1 MNAQP
6 VLQTILRRHDV
17 ERVTGLPRSTIYDKV
32 AKGEFPRPIQLSA
45 RAVGWLE
52 SEIVEWQKVRI
63 AARDA
68 A

>member
-1 MNAQP
+1 MVQN
-6 VLQTILRRHDV
+6 ILRRHDV

-32 AKGEFPRPIQLSA
+32 AKGTFPKPVQLSE

-52 SEIVEWQKVRI
+52 NEIADWQKARI
-63 AARDA
+63 AARDGGA